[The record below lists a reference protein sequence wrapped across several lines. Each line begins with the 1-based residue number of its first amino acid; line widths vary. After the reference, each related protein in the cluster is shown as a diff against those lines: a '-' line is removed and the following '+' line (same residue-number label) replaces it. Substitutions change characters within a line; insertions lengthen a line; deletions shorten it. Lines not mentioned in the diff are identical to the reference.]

1 MLLTRL
7 YETNVE
13 WGCDVGCSVNRIMS
27 ELVINAKMHCMML
40 WLLNKCKIRC
50 ETNVEWECI
59 CVGVAVSVK
68 FR

>member
-13 WGCDVGCSVNRIMS
+13 WGWDVGCSVNRIMS

-40 WLLNKCKIRC
+40 WLLNKCKIR
-50 ETNVEWECI
+50 
-59 CVGVAVSVK
+59 
-68 FR
+68 